1 MTPHAVPPPE
11 HRTAEGLCDGI
22 PYDTDLVSINGVAI
36 HFWYGDR
43 TPTPE
48 EVQPVL
54 ATARR
59 HPHEILGPRGH
70 RPAAIFA
77 TLPMHRGALR
87 VPDPLIADPESNQ
100 PPAVDEPTTWG

>member
-59 HPHEILGPRGH
+59 HRDIVGCTFSAGAPTKFWAHEDIG
-70 RPAAIFA
+70 RPPYSPPFPY
-77 TLPMHRGALR
+77 TEGRS
-87 VPDPLIADPESNQ
+87 ESLT
-100 PPAVDEPTTWG
+100 P